1 MTTQMSLKTEIY
13 VINTKESDVRIL
25 RSQREVTKES
35 NVINLWAL
43 N

>member
-1 MTTQMSLKTEIY
+1 MSLKTEIY